1 MESIVNVEMF
11 TLVSDR
17 DRDRDRDKDPLFPIV
32 PVSFPVLVPVPFLCS
47 VNKQLA
53 L

>member
-1 MESIVNVEMF
+1 MF
-11 TLVSDR
+11 TLVSDRDKDR